1 MWYLPITEKETE
13 QGGNELYH
21 FGVTEMQGWRPGME
35 DMHTVSLHVDEER
48 PDSNAFF
55 AVYDGHGGTVAAEYA
70 HENLHKRLTEDP
82 AYRNQ
87 EYRMALKNAFLST
100 DEGMRNSSD
109 FQEERHKQSGCTA
122 ISALLTKNCKI
133 FVANAGDSRAVLSV
147 KGMAKKLSV
156 DHKPRNSIERSR
168 IKAAGGYVSMER
180 IKAASGYVLMER
192 VNGDLS
198 LTRALGDFRYKDNAL
213 LPPEA
218 QIITADPEITEHDIT
233 DDDEFL
239 VVACDGIWECLGSQK
254 VVNAVRLLVSEGN
267 ELSEVCERICDLC
280 LAPDT
285 RGYDYGFDN
294 MTIIVVALLHGR
306 TIDEWYEWIT
316 DRTRRRFGFNI
327 PTVLPRLYRR

>member
-1 MWYLPITEKETE
+1 
-13 QGGNELYH
+13 
-21 FGVTEMQGWRPGME
+21 
-35 DMHTVSLHVDEER
+35 
-48 PDSNAFF
+48 
-55 AVYDGHGGTVAAEYA
+55 
-70 HENLHKRLTEDP
+70 
-82 AYRNQ
+82 
-87 EYRMALKNAFLST
+87 
-100 DEGMRNSSD
+100 
-109 FQEERHKQSGCTA
+109 
-122 ISALLTKNCKI
+122 
-133 FVANAGDSRAVLSV
+133 ANAGDSRAVLGV

-156 DHKPRNSIERSR
+156 DHKPRNSS
-168 IKAAGGYVSMER
+168 GYVSMER

-280 LAPDT
+280 LAPGT

-306 TIDEWYEWIT
+306 TIDEWYEWIS
-316 DRTRRRFGFNI
+316 DRTRRGFGFNT
-327 PTVLPRLYRR
+327 PTVLPRLHRR